1 MRHVQGVD
9 RLAYHSYIE
18 SMTKKDRLK
27 PYREK
32 RDFTRAAEPSGE
44 SPRSDSDKPIFVI
57 QKHKARN
64 LHYDVRLEVNG
75 VLKSW
80 AVPKGPS
87 SDPSVKRLAVA
98 TEDHPMEYADFE
110 GTISEREYGAG
121 VVLVWDI
128 GTYRNITQ
136 TKDQTP
142 SVEAAIEQ
150 GHLNV
155 WLEGK
160 KLKGGYSFVRFRREA
175 KDQWLLVKMND
186 AEADPANDPVVT
198 QPDSVFS
205 GLSLEEIEAGE
216 T

>member
-1 MRHVQGVD
+1 
-9 RLAYHSYIE
+9 
-18 SMTKKDRLK
+18 MTKKDPLK

-32 RDFTRAAEPSGE
+32 RDFTRTAEPSGE
-44 SPRSDSDKPIFVI
+44 SPRSDSEKPIFVI

-110 GTISEREYGAG
+110 GTIPEGDYGAG

-128 GTYRNITQ
+128 GTYLNITQ

-186 AEADPANDPVVT
+186 AEADPANDPVAT
-198 QPDSVFS
+198 QPESVLS
-205 GLSLEEIEAGE
+205 GLSLEQIEAGE

>member
-1 MRHVQGVD
+1 
-9 RLAYHSYIE
+9 
-18 SMTKKDRLK
+18 MTKKDRLER
-27 PYREK
+27 YCEK
-32 RDFTRAAEPSGE
+32 RDFTRTAEPSGE
-44 SPRSDSDKPIFVI
+44 FPRSDSEKPIFVI

-75 VLKSW
+75 LLKSW

-87 SDPSVKRLAVA
+87 TDPSVKRLAVA

-110 GTISEREYGAG
+110 GTIPEGEYGAG

-175 KDQWLLVKMND
+175 KNQWLLVKMND
-186 AEADPANDPVVT
+186 GEADPANDPVVT
-198 QPDSVFS
+198 QPDSALS
-205 GLSLEEIEAGE
+205 GLSLEEIERGE
-216 T
+216 APETS

>member
-1 MRHVQGVD
+1 
-9 RLAYHSYIE
+9 
-18 SMTKKDRLK
+18 MTKKDRLK
-27 PYREK
+27 PCREK
-32 RDFTRAAEPSGE
+32 RDFTRTAEPSGE
-44 SPRSDSDKPIFVI
+44 SPRSDSEKPIFVI

-87 SDPSVKRLAVA
+87 SDSSVKRLAVA

-110 GTISEREYGAG
+110 GTISEGEYGAG

-136 TKDQTP
+136 IKDQTP

-150 GHLNV
+150 GHLDV

-160 KLKGGYSFVRFRREA
+160 KLKGGYSFVRFRGEA
-175 KDQWLLVKMND
+175 KNQWLLVKMND
-186 AEADPANDPVVT
+186 GEADSANDPLVT
-198 QPDSVFS
+198 QPDSVLS
-205 GLSLEEIEAGE
+205 GFSLEEIEKGE

>member
-1 MRHVQGVD
+1 M
-9 RLAYHSYIE
+9 
-18 SMTKKDRLK
+18 
-27 PYREK
+27 
-32 RDFTRAAEPSGE
+32 
-44 SPRSDSDKPIFVI
+44 
-57 QKHKARN
+57 
-64 LHYDVRLEVNG
+64 RLEVNG

-110 GTISEREYGAG
+110 GTIPEGKYGAG

-136 TKDQTP
+136 NQDHTL
-142 SVEAAIEQ
+142 SVKSAIEH

-155 WLEGK
+155 WLEGE

-186 AEADPANDPVVT
+186 EEADPANDPVAS
-198 QPDSVFS
+198 QPNSVLS
-205 GLSLEEIEAGE
+205 GRSLEEIETGE
-216 T
+216 TPATS

>member
-1 MRHVQGVD
+1 
-9 RLAYHSYIE
+9 
-18 SMTKKDRLK
+18 MTKKDRLK
-27 PYREK
+27 PYCEK
-32 RDFTRAAEPSGE
+32 RDFTRTPEPSGE
-44 SPRSDSDKPIFVI
+44 SPRSDSENPIFVI

-64 LHYDVRLEVNG
+64 LHYDLRLEVNG

-110 GTISEREYGAG
+110 GTIPGGKYGAG

-128 GTYRNITQ
+128 GTYSNITQ
-136 TKDQTP
+136 NQDQTL
-142 SVEAAIEQ
+142 SVESAIEH

-155 WLEGK
+155 WLEGE

-175 KDQWLLVKMND
+175 KDQWLLVKMKD
-186 AEADPANDPVVT
+186 EEADPANDPVVS
-198 QPDSVFS
+198 QPNSVLS
-205 GLSLEEIEAGE
+205 GLSLEEIETGE
-216 T
+216 SPATS

>member
-27 PYREK
+27 HYREK
-32 RDFTRAAEPSGE
+32 RDFTRTAEPSGE
-44 SPRSDSDKPIFVI
+44 SPRSDSEKPIFVI

-110 GTISEREYGAG
+110 GTIPGGEYGAG

-128 GTYRNITQ
+128 GAYRTIAQ
-136 TKDQTP
+136 IKDQAL
-142 SVEAAIEQ
+142 SVESAIEH

-155 WLEGK
+155 WL
-160 KLKGGYSFVRFRREA
+160 REKA
-175 KDQWLLVKMND
+175 
-186 AEADPANDPVVT
+186 
-198 QPDSVFS
+198 
-205 GLSLEEIEAGE
+205 
-216 T
+216 

>member
-1 MRHVQGVD
+1 
-9 RLAYHSYIE
+9 
-18 SMTKKDRLK
+18 MTKKDPLK

-32 RDFTRAAEPSGE
+32 RDFTRTAEPSGE
-44 SPRSDSDKPIFVI
+44 SPRSDSEKHIFVI

-110 GTISEREYGAG
+110 GTIPGGEYGGG

-186 AEADPANDPVVT
+186 AEADPANDPVAT
-198 QPDSVFS
+198 QPESVLS
-205 GLSLEEIEAGE
+205 GLSLEQIEAGE

>member
-1 MRHVQGVD
+1 
-9 RLAYHSYIE
+9 
-18 SMTKKDRLK
+18 MTTKDRLK
-27 PYREK
+27 PHREK
-32 RDFTRAAEPSGE
+32 RDFTRTAEPSGE
-44 SPRSDSDKPIFVI
+44 SPRSYSEKPIFVI

-87 SDPSVKRLAVA
+87 TDPKVKRLAVA

-110 GTISEREYGAG
+110 GTISKGEYGAG

-136 TKDQTP
+136 NKDQTL
-142 SVEAAIEQ
+142 SVESAIEH

-175 KDQWLLVKMND
+175 KNQWLFVKMND
-186 AEADPANDPVVT
+186 GEADPANDPVAT
-198 QPDSVFS
+198 QPDSVLS
-205 GLSLEEIEAGE
+205 GLSLEEIERREAPE
-216 T
+216 TS

>member
-1 MRHVQGVD
+1 
-9 RLAYHSYIE
+9 
-18 SMTKKDRLK
+18 MTKKDPLK

-32 RDFTRAAEPSGE
+32 RDFTRTAEPSGE
-44 SPRSDSDKPIFVI
+44 SPSADSEKPIFVI

-64 LHYDVRLEVNG
+64 LHYDFRLEVNG

-87 SDPSVKRLAVA
+87 TDPSVKRLAVA

-110 GTISEREYGAG
+110 GTIPGGDYGAG

-128 GTYRNITQ
+128 GTYRNITEI
-136 TKDQTP
+136 KDRTL
-142 SVEAAIEQ
+142 SVESAIEH

-155 WLEGK
+155 WLEGR
-160 KLKGGYSFVRFRREA
+160 KLKGGYSFVHFRREA
-175 KDQWLLVKMND
+175 KNQWLLVKMND
-186 AEADPANDPVVT
+186 GEADSANDPLVT
-198 QPDSVFS
+198 QPDSVLS